1 MTTTTRRPALT
12 LTAGEKRPATLELSA
27 GLLTASASARTIS
40 GAIVE
45 YGAVGHTSLGPTI
58 FLPGS
63 ISAPSPLSKVKML
76 VQHDTERSVGFL
88 TELTDDGV
96 KPFASFSVPAGA
108 EGDDALTKA
117 ANGTRDSFSVG
128 VHVTEYTF
136 DDEGNLIVHA
146 STLKETSLVTIP
158 AFENALVHDVA
169 ASRKDLT
176 MTEEERRRA
185 ALAAAQAPGNPAAQA
200 PAAVEAGAAPA
211 AAAEAA
217 AAGQTIPTRHATAAE
232 AQAAPI
238 RVNSRG
244 MDLAAASQL
253 IVKHLQAGLPAVQLT
268 AALSDV
274 IPGDDAGEGFMRP
287 NFIGELWQAYRDD
300 RPLIDAFGTPGKLTG
315 TKVYGWKWDLANRP
329 KVGRYAGNKTDVP
342 SNPLKT
348 VPAESDAQDFAAGWD
363 VARKYIDLGASDFI
377 ESVFRG
383 ATADYRLQTETWFG
397 EQILAEAT
405 EVTGVTTVLGALSA
419 FNVQAAGIGARLST
433 LQFGV
438 DAWEEFINLPES
450 QVPWWLKQQGS
461 VELDGMK
468 GRAGGVTF
476 AANLGLGAGQILGA
490 DSRAAT
496 YYEAG
501 SVPIRVTAQDIPRG
515 GVDLGVFGY
524 AGAIVHDPRAIWVSD
539 DGLV

>member
-1 MTTTTRRPALT
+1 MKHAYLN
-12 LTAGEKRPATLELSA
+12 LSA
-27 GLLTASASARTIS
+27 GLLTASASTRTIS
-40 GAIVE
+40 GEIVE
-45 YGAVGHTSLGPTI
+45 YGVVGHTSLGPTI
-58 FLPGS
+58 FQAGS
-63 ISAPSPLSKVKML
+63 ITAPTPLSKVKML
-76 VQHDTERSVGFL
+76 ISHDSERSVGFL
-88 TELTDDGV
+88 DSLEDNGN
-96 KPFASFSVPAGA
+96 KPFAAFKVPAGD
-108 EGDDALTKA
+108 EGDEALTKA

-128 VHVTEYTF
+128 VHVQEYSF
-136 DDEGNLIVHA
+136 DDEGNLLVHA
-146 STLKETSLVTIP
+146 STLKEVSLVTIP

-169 ASRKDLT
+169 ANRKEAT
-176 MTEEERRRA
+176 MTVEEMRA
-185 ALAAAQAPGNPAAQA
+185 QALANAQTPGNPAVALAAAAADNAPSPAESA
-200 PAAVEAGAAPA
+200 PSTQPA
-211 AAAEAA
+211 
-217 AAGQTIPTRHATAAE
+217 TVPTRHATAAE

-238 RVNSRG
+238 QVGGRRG
-244 MDLAAASQL
+244 LDISAAAN
-253 IVKHLQAGLPAVQLT
+253 IVIDHLRAGLPATQLS

-274 IPGDDAGEGFMRP
+274 VPADDAGEGFLRP
-287 NFIGELWQAYRDD
+287 TFIGELWQAFNDD

-329 KVGRYAGNKTDVP
+329 KVGRYAGNKTEVP

-363 VARKYIDLGASDFI
+363 VARKYIDLGAADFI

-383 ATADYRLQTETWFG
+383 ATADYRLQTEIWFG

-405 EVTGVTTVLGALSA
+405 EVAGVTTVLGALSQ
-419 FNVQAAGIGARLST
+419 FNVEAARIGAKLST
-433 LQFGV
+433 IQFGV

-450 QVPWWLKQQGS
+450 QVPWWLKAQGT

-468 GRAGGVTF
+468 GRAGGVSF
-476 AANLGLGAGQILGA
+476 SANLGLGAGQILGA
-490 DSRAAT
+490 DKRAAT

>member
-1 MTTTTRRPALT
+1 MSHPKK
-12 LTAGEKRPATLELSA
+12 TAYLAAA
-27 GLLTASASARTIS
+27 GGVLTASASSRTIT

-45 YGAVGHTSLGPTI
+45 YGVVGHTSMGPTI

-63 ISAPSPLSKVKML
+63 ISAPAPLSKVKML

-88 TELTDDGV
+88 QDLTDDGSRPV
-96 KPFASFSVPAGA
+96 AAFKVPEGA
-108 EGDDALTKA
+108 EGDDAITKA

-136 DDEGNLIVHA
+136 DDEGNLVVHA
-146 STLKETSLVTIP
+146 SVLKETSLVTIP
-158 AFENALVHDVA
+158 AFENALVQNVA
-169 ASRKDLT
+169 ANRKEEI
-176 MTEEERRRA
+176 MTVEEMRA
-185 ALAAAQAPGNPAAQA
+185 AALDHAQTPGSPVAQ
-200 PAAVEAGAAPA
+200 VPA
-211 AAAEAA
+211 AAAAA
-217 AAGQTIPTRHATAAE
+217 APSPAGDSPQPQPATVPTRHATRAE

-238 RVNSRG
+238 AVGGPRG
-244 MDLAAASQL
+244 MDLAAAAN
-253 IVKHLQAGLPAVQLT
+253 IVIDHLRAGQPAATLT

-274 IPGDDAGEGFMRP
+274 VPADDAGEGFLRP
-287 NFIGELWQAYRDD
+287 TFIGELWQAFNDD

-329 KVGRYAGNKTDVP
+329 KVGRYAGNKTDIP

-383 ATADYRLQTETWFG
+383 ATADYRLQTENWFG
-397 EQILAEAT
+397 EQILAAAT
-405 EVTGVTTVLGALSA
+405 EVAGVTTVLGALNTFS
-419 FNVQAAGIGARLST
+419 VEAARIGARLST
-433 LQFGV
+433 IQFGV

-450 QVPWWLKQQGS
+450 QVPWWLKAQGS
-461 VELDGMK
+461 VEIDGLR
-468 GRAGGVTF
+468 GRAGGLSF
-476 AANLGLGAGQILGA
+476 GANLGLGAGQILGA
-490 DSRAAT
+490 DKRAAT
-496 YYEAG
+496 YYEA
-501 SVPIRVTAQDIPRG
+501 SNVPLRVTAQDIPRG

>member
-1 MTTTTRRPALT
+1 MKHAYLN
-12 LTAGEKRPATLELSA
+12 LSA
-27 GLLTASASARTIS
+27 GLLTASASTRTIS
-40 GAIVE
+40 GEIVE
-45 YGAVGHTSLGPTI
+45 YGVVGRTSLGPTI
-58 FLPGS
+58 FAAGS
-63 ISAPSPLSKVKML
+63 ITAPTPLSKVKML

-88 TELTDDGV
+88 DSLEDNGT
-96 KPFASFSVPAGA
+96 KPFAAFKVPDGA

-128 VHVTEYTF
+128 VHVQEYSF
-136 DDEGNLIVHA
+136 DDEGNLLVHA
-146 STLKETSLVTIP
+146 STLKEVSLVTIP

-169 ASRKDLT
+169 ANRKEAV
-176 MTEEERRRA
+176 MTVEEMRA
-185 ALAAAQAPGNPAAQA
+185 QALANAQTPGNPAVALAAA
-200 PAAVEAGAAPA
+200 
-211 AAAEAA
+211 AAENAPSPA
-217 AAGQTIPTRHATAAE
+217 EVTPSAQPATAPTRHATVAE

-238 RVNSRG
+238 QVGGRRG
-244 MDLAAASQL
+244 MDLSAAAN
-253 IVKHLQAGLPAVQLT
+253 IVIEHLRNGLPATQLS

-274 IPGDDAGEGFMRP
+274 VPADDAGEGFLRP
-287 NFIGELWQAYRDD
+287 TFIGELWQAFNDD

-329 KVGRYAGNKTDVP
+329 KVGRYAGNKTELP

-383 ATADYRLQTETWFG
+383 ATADYRLQTEIWFG

-405 EVTGVTTVLGALSA
+405 EVAGVTTVLGALSQ
-419 FNVQAAGIGARLST
+419 FNVEAARIGARLST
-433 LQFGV
+433 IQFGV
-438 DAWEEFINLPES
+438 DAWEEFINLPEA
-450 QVPWWLKQQGS
+450 QVPWWLKAQGS

-468 GRAGGVTF
+468 GRAGGVSF
-476 AANLGLGAGQILGA
+476 SANLGLGAGQILGA
-490 DSRAAT
+490 DKRAAT

>member
-1 MTTTTRRPALT
+1 MSHPKKVAYLN
-12 LTAGEKRPATLELSA
+12 LSA
-27 GLLTASASARTIS
+27 GLLTASASTRTVS
-40 GAIVE
+40 GDIIE
-45 YGAVGHTSLGPTI
+45 YGVVGHTSLGPTI
-58 FLPGS
+58 FVGAGS
-63 ISAPSPLSKVKML
+63 ITAPAPLSKVKML

-88 TELTDDGV
+88 QDIADDGQRTRATF
-96 KPFASFSVPAGA
+96 KVPEGA

-128 VHVTEYTF
+128 VHVQEYSF
-136 DDEGNLIVHA
+136 DEDGNLLVHA
-146 STLKETSLVTIP
+146 SQLKEVSLVTIP

-169 ASRKDLT
+169 ANQKEEV
-176 MTEEERRRA
+176 MTVEEMR
-185 ALAAAQAPGNPAAQA
+185 QAGQ
-200 PAAVEAGAAPA
+200 AGAATPA
-211 AAAEAA
+211 TVAAA
-217 AAGQTIPTRHATAAE
+217 AAGAQTQPPAAATPQAQPATVPTQHATAAE

-238 RVNSRG
+238 QVGGPRG
-244 MDLAAASQL
+244 LDLAAASR
-253 IVKHLQAGLPAVQLT
+253 IVIEHLRAGLPTASLA

-274 IPGDDAGEGFMRP
+274 VPADDAGEGFMRP
-287 NFIGELWQAYRDD
+287 TFIGELWQAFRDD

-315 TKVYGWKWDLANRP
+315 TKVYGWKWDLTNRP

-397 EQILAEAT
+397 EQILAAAT
-405 EVTGVTTVLGALSA
+405 EVIGVTTVLGALTQ
-419 FNVQAAGIGARLST
+419 FNVEAARIGARLST
-433 LQFGV
+433 IQFGV

-468 GRAGGVTF
+468 GRAGGVSF
-476 AANLGLGAGQILGA
+476 SANLGLGAGQILGA

-501 SVPIRVTAQDIPRG
+501 SVPVRVTAQDIPRG